1 MGARPFEANIAH
13 EKAPYQRGVLETA
26 LASVNLEVLQNQL
39 QRFASAHYGESAT
52 AGRLR
57 VMPGHAGLSFGFTV
71 AHERGGDPCEDSVVL
86 RLPPK
91 GVRQSGNTDVLRQA
105 PLLEALQRSGVPVPS
120 VRWYGDDLRW
130 FEVPYLMVEWMQGRT
145 FFVWDPDPS
154 FDRSPGAVG
163 ELYGQAVRALAQV
176 HQLDWR
182 KELADWESPRSI
194 EEEIVHWDPILA
206 RAAEPDWVSQGE
218 EVRALL
224 LERQPAAPPIGLFH
238 GDYQGSNLLFQ
249 RTEGEE
255 LVALLD
261 WEISGIGA
269 QLLDLGWL
277 LVFIDPMSW
286 SADHGPIASVPQ
298 AEPLIALYETK
309 VGRKVEDIAWYRA
322 MAGYRFGVITG
333 FNVMLHRRG
342 KRHDPAWELLALS
355 VPALFGRAKE
365 MLLSL

>member
-1 MGARPFEANIAH
+1 LTSPR
-13 EKAPYQRGVLETA
+13 LET
-26 LASVNLEVLQNQL
+26 LQGRL
-39 QRFASAHYGESAT
+39 QRFAHAHYGKGAVV
-52 AGRLR
+52 RR
-57 VMPGHAGLSFGFTV
+57 PVVMPGHAGLSFGFTV
-71 AHERGGDPCEDSVVL
+71 AYREEGRPCEESLVL

-105 PLLEALQRSGVPVPS
+105 PLLKALQRNGVPVPA
-120 VRWYGDDLRW
+120 VRWFGDDPLW
-130 FEVPYLMVEWMQGRT
+130 FEVPYLMVEWMRGRT
-145 FFVWDPDPS
+145 FHVWNPEAS
-154 FDRSPGAVG
+154 FDRSPRAVADIY
-163 ELYGQAVRALAQV
+163 EQAVLALAQV

-182 KELADWESPRSI
+182 NELADWEAPRSI
-194 EEEIVHWDPILA
+194 EEEIQHWDSILA
-206 RAAEPDWVSQGE
+206 RAAEPEWVSQGE

-224 LERQPAAPPIGLFH
+224 LERQPLAPPIGLFH
-238 GDYQGSNLLFQ
+238 GDYQGTNLLFH
-249 RTEGEE
+249 RKDGER

-286 SADHGPIASVPQ
+286 SPDHGPIASIPE
-298 AEPLIALYETK
+298 AEPLIALYEEK
-309 VGRKVEDIAWYRA
+309 VGRTVEDIPWYRA

-333 FNVMLHRRG
+333 FNVMLHRKG
-342 KRHDPAWELLALS
+342 KRHDPEWERLALS